1 MNGEWRKRE
10 LKGSKMSV
18 ARVGCIASVM
28 LWTALAAAQGYPEK
42 PVRMVVPFPAG
53 GGSDTAGRA
62 IAERLSEQLK
72 QPVVVENRVGA
83 AGSIGAEYA
92 ARAPA
97 DGYTLLLGST
107 SELTQ
112 YPLVNRK
119 IRYDPVRDFVPISM
133 VGTIPLVLVVNSAL
147 PAKSVTELI
156 RLARARPGDIDFG
169 SAGIGATTH
178 LAVEHFMLLAK
189 VKLRHVPYKG
199 SPQVSADLVAGH
211 IQVAIP
217 TMPAA
222 FPFIQANRIRALA
235 VTTEKRVPVLPDVPT
250 MQEAGVKGYVNVL
263 WAGVL
268 APRGT
273 PDAIVKRLNAE
284 IASAVITAGVRKV
297 LDANGA
303 TPQSST
309 PQEFAAFIKAELD
322 KWERVVREA
331 GVSID

>member
-1 MNGEWRKRE
+1 MNVLR
-10 LKGSKMSV
+10 LACAATAV
-18 ARVGCIASVM
+18 
-28 LWTALAAAQGYPEK
+28 LWTTLTAAQGYPEK

-92 ARAPA
+92 SRAPA
-97 DGYTLLLGST
+97 DGYTILLGST

-133 VGTIPLVLVVNSAL
+133 VGTIPLVLVVHASL
-147 PAKSVTELI
+147 PANSVAELI

-222 FPFIQANRIRALA
+222 FPFIQAKRIRALA

-268 APRGT
+268 APKGT
-273 PDAIVKRLNAE
+273 PDAIVKRLHDE
-284 IASAVITAGVRKV
+284 IVGALQTARVRKV
-297 LDANGA
+297 LEANGA

-309 PQEFAAFIKAELD
+309 SEEFAAFIKSELN
-322 KWERVVREA
+322 KWERVVKEA
-331 GVSID
+331 GVSL

>member
-1 MNGEWRKRE
+1 MNVLRV
-10 LKGSKMSV
+10 LCV
-18 ARVGCIASVM
+18 ACVV
-28 LWTALAAAQGYPEK
+28 LWSAPAAAQGYPEK
-42 PVRMVVPFPAG
+42 PVRMIVPFPAG

-62 IAERLSEQLK
+62 IAQRLSERLG

-83 AGSIGAEYA
+83 AGSIGAEFA

-97 DGYTLLLGST
+97 DGYTILLGST

-119 IRYDPVRDFVPISM
+119 IRYDPVRDFIPISM
-133 VGTIPLVLVVNSAL
+133 VGTIPLVLVVHSSL
-147 PAKSVTELI
+147 PANSVADLI

-169 SAGIGATTH
+169 SAGVGATTH

-199 SPQVSADLVAGH
+199 SPQATADLVAGH

-222 FPFIQANRIRALA
+222 FPFIQARRLKALA

-273 PDAIVKRLNAE
+273 PDAVVKRLHGEIVGALKLAE
-284 IASAVITAGVRKV
+284 VRKV
-297 LDANGA
+297 LETTGA

-309 PQEFAAFIKAELD
+309 PEEFAAFIKAELD
-322 KWERVVREA
+322 KWERVVKEA
-331 GVSID
+331 GVSL

>member
-1 MNGEWRKRE
+1 
-10 LKGSKMSV
+10 MSV
-18 ARVGCIASVM
+18 LRVACVAFLVLSNAPV
-28 LWTALAAAQGYPEK
+28 AAQAYPEK
-42 PVRMVVPFPAG
+42 PVRMIVPFPAG

-62 IAERLSEQLK
+62 IAQRLSERLG

-83 AGSIGAEYA
+83 AGSIGAEFA
-92 ARAPA
+92 SRAPA
-97 DGYTLLLGST
+97 DGYTILLGST

-119 IRYDPVRDFVPISM
+119 IRYDPVRDFIPISM
-133 VGTIPLVLVVNSAL
+133 VGTIPLVLVVHSSL
-147 PAKSVTELI
+147 PANSVADLI

-169 SAGIGATTH
+169 SAGVGATTH

-199 SPQVSADLVAGH
+199 SPQATADLVAGH

-222 FPFIQANRIRALA
+222 FPFIQAKRIRALA
-235 VTTEKRVPVLPDVPT
+235 VTTEKRVPVLPEVPT

-273 PDAIVKRLNAE
+273 PDAVVKRLHGEIVSALKIAE
-284 IASAVITAGVRKV
+284 VRKV
-297 LDANGA
+297 LETTGA

-309 PQEFAAFIKAELD
+309 PEEFAAFIKAELD
-322 KWERVVREA
+322 KWERVVKEA
-331 GVSID
+331 GVSL

>member
-1 MNGEWRKRE
+1 MSALRVSCVAILILWS
-10 LKGSKMSV
+10 GS
-18 ARVGCIASVM
+18 
-28 LWTALAAAQGYPEK
+28 AAAQGYPERA
-42 PVRMVVPFPAG
+42 VRMIVPFPAG

-62 IAERLSEQLK
+62 IAQRLSERLG

-83 AGSIGAEYA
+83 AGSIGAEFA

-97 DGYTLLLGST
+97 DGYTILLGST

-119 IRYDPVRDFVPISM
+119 IRYDPVRDFIPISM
-133 VGTIPLVLVVNSAL
+133 VGTIPLVLVVHSSL
-147 PAKSVTELI
+147 PANSVADLI

-169 SAGIGATTH
+169 SAGVGATTH

-199 SPQVSADLVAGH
+199 SPQATADLVAGH

-222 FPFIQANRIRALA
+222 FPFIQARRLKALA

-273 PDAIVKRLNAE
+273 PDAVVKRLH
-284 IASAVITAGVRKV
+284 G
-297 LDANGA
+297 
-303 TPQSST
+303 
-309 PQEFAAFIKAELD
+309 
-322 KWERVVREA
+322 
-331 GVSID
+331 

>member
-1 MNGEWRKRE
+1 MNVLR
-10 LKGSKMSV
+10 LVCVACVVVSSV
-18 ARVGCIASVM
+18 
-28 LWTALAAAQGYPEK
+28 AAAQTYPEK

-62 IAERLSEQLK
+62 IAERLTEQLK

-119 IRYDPVRDFVPISM
+119 IRYDPVRDFAPISM

-147 PAKSVTELI
+147 PAKSVAELI

-222 FPFIQANRIRALA
+222 FPFVQAQRIRALA
-235 VTTEKRVPVLPDVPT
+235 VTTEKRVAVLPGVPT

-273 PDAIVKRLNAE
+273 PDAVIKRLNTE
-284 IASAVITAGVRKV
+284 IANAVTTAGVRKV
-297 LDANGA
+297 LEANGA
-303 TPQSST
+303 TPQAST
-309 PQEFAAFIKAELD
+309 PQEFTAFIKAELD
-322 KWERVVREA
+322 KWERVVKEA
-331 GVSID
+331 GVKVDQ

>member
-1 MNGEWRKRE
+1 M
-10 LKGSKMSV
+10 
-18 ARVGCIASVM
+18 I
-28 LWTALAAAQGYPEK
+28 
-42 PVRMVVPFPAG
+42 VPFPAG

-62 IAERLSEQLK
+62 IAQRLSERFG

-83 AGSIGAEYA
+83 AGSIGAELVS
-92 ARAPA
+92 RAPA
-97 DGYTLLLGST
+97 DGYTILLGST

-119 IRYDPVRDFVPISM
+119 IRYDPVRDFVPVSL
-133 VGTIPLVLVVNSAL
+133 VGTIPLVLVVHASL
-147 PAKSVTELI
+147 PAQSVAGLI
-156 RLARARPGDIDFG
+156 RLARERPGDIDFG
-169 SAGIGATTH
+169 SAGVGATTH

-211 IQVAIP
+211 IQMAIP

-222 FPFIQANRIRALA
+222 FPFIQAKRIRALA
-235 VTTEKRVPVLPDVPT
+235 VTTENRVPVLPDVPT

-273 PDAIVKRLNAE
+273 PDAVVKRLNSE
-284 IASAVITAGVRKV
+284 IAAAVTTAGVRKV
-297 LDANGA
+297 LEANGA

-309 PQEFAAFIKAELD
+309 PQEFAAFIKAELE
-322 KWERVVREA
+322 KWNTVVKAA
-331 GVSID
+331 GVTL

>member
-1 MNGEWRKRE
+1 MNGRQFAF
-10 LKGSKMSV
+10 LV
-18 ARVGCIASVM
+18 FFT
-28 LWTALAAAQGYPEK
+28 LWSTLAAAQRYPEK
-42 PVRMVVPFPAG
+42 PVRMIVPFPAG

-62 IAERLSEQLK
+62 IAKSLSERFS

-83 AGSIGAEYA
+83 AGSVGAEYA
-92 ARAPA
+92 SRAPA
-97 DGYTLLLGST
+97 DGYTILLGST

-112 YPLVNRK
+112 YPLVNPK
-119 IRYDPVRDFVPISM
+119 IRYDPVRDFIPVSM
-133 VGTIPLVLVVNSAL
+133 VGTIPLVLVVHPSL
-147 PAKSVTELI
+147 PAHSVSELI
-156 RLARARPGDIDFG
+156 RLARARPGEIDFG
-169 SAGIGATTH
+169 SAGVGATTH

-199 SPQVSADLVAGH
+199 SPQATADLVAGH

-222 FPFIQANRIRALA
+222 FPFIQAKRIRALA
-235 VTTEKRVPVLPDVPT
+235 VTTEKRVPVLPEVPT

-273 PDAIVKRLNAE
+273 PDAVVKRLHGEIVSALKIAE
-284 IASAVITAGVRKV
+284 VRKV
-297 LDANGA
+297 LETTGA

-309 PQEFAAFIKAELD
+309 PEEFAAFIKSELD
-322 KWERVVREA
+322 KWERVVKEA
-331 GVSID
+331 GVSL

>member
-1 MNGEWRKRE
+1 MSFMRAG
-10 LKGSKMSV
+10 SV
-18 ARVGCIASVM
+18 ACLV
-28 LWTALAAAQGYPEK
+28 LWSAAAAAQGYPEK
-42 PVRMVVPFPAG
+42 AVRMIVPFPAG

-62 IAERLSEQLK
+62 IAQRLSERFG

-83 AGSIGAEYA
+83 AGSIGAELA
-92 ARAPA
+92 SRAPA
-97 DGYTLLLGST
+97 DGYTILLGST

-133 VGTIPLVLVVNSAL
+133 VGTIPLVLVVHASL
-147 PAKSVTELI
+147 PASSVADLI

-169 SAGIGATTH
+169 SAGVGATTH

-211 IQVAIP
+211 IQMAIP

-222 FPFIQANRIRALA
+222 FPFIQSKRIRVLA

-273 PDAIVKRLNAE
+273 PDSVVKRLNRE
-284 IASAVITAGVRKV
+284 IAAAVTTAGVRKV
-297 LDANGA
+297 LEANGA

-309 PQEFAAFIKAELD
+309 PQEFAAFIKAELE
-322 KWERVVREA
+322 KWGLVVKAA
-331 GVSID
+331 GVTL

>member
-1 MNGEWRKRE
+1 
-10 LKGSKMSV
+10 
-18 ARVGCIASVM
+18 
-28 LWTALAAAQGYPEK
+28 
-42 PVRMVVPFPAG
+42 
-53 GGSDTAGRA
+53 
-62 IAERLSEQLK
+62 
-72 QPVVVENRVGA
+72 VENRVGA
-83 AGSIGAEYA
+83 AGSIGAEFA
-92 ARAPA
+92 SRAPA
-97 DGYTLLLGST
+97 DGYTILLGST

-119 IRYDPVRDFVPISM
+119 IRYDPVRDFIPISM
-133 VGTIPLVLVVNSAL
+133 VGTIPLVLVVHSSL
-147 PAKSVTELI
+147 PANSVADLI

-169 SAGIGATTH
+169 SAGVGATTH

-222 FPFIQANRIRALA
+222 FPFIQAGRIRALA
-235 VTTEKRVPVLPDVPT
+235 VTTEGRVPVLPDVPT

-268 APRGT
+268 APKGT
-273 PDAIVKRLNAE
+273 PDAVVKRLHGE
-284 IASAVITAGVRKV
+284 IVSALKLADVRKV
-297 LDANGA
+297 LETTGA

-309 PQEFAAFIKAELD
+309 PEEFAAFIKAELD

-331 GVSID
+331 GVSL

>member
-1 MNGEWRKRE
+1 M
-10 LKGSKMSV
+10 
-18 ARVGCIASVM
+18 RVFRAASIASFI
-28 LWTALAAAQGYPEK
+28 LWSASAAAQGYPEK
-42 PVRMVVPFPAG
+42 AVRMIVPFPAG

-62 IAERLSEQLK
+62 IAQRLSERLG

-92 ARAPA
+92 SRAPA
-97 DGYTLLLGST
+97 DGYTILLGST

-133 VGTIPLVLVVNSAL
+133 VGTIPLVLVVHSSL
-147 PAKSVTELI
+147 PAQSVAGLI
-156 RLARARPGDIDFG
+156 RLARERPGEIDFG

-178 LAVEHFMLLAK
+178 LAVEHFMLVAR

-211 IQVAIP
+211 IQMAIP

-222 FPFIQANRIRALA
+222 FPFIQSQRIRALA

-268 APRGT
+268 APKGT
-273 PDAIVKRLNAE
+273 PDAIVRRLNGE
-284 IASAVITAGVRKV
+284 IAGALKLADVRKV
-297 LDANGA
+297 LEANGA

-309 PQEFAAFIKAELD
+309 PEEFAAFIKTELD
-322 KWERVVREA
+322 KWDTVVKLA
-331 GVSID
+331 GISL

>member
-1 MNGEWRKRE
+1 MNVLRIACA
-10 LKGSKMSV
+10 V
-18 ARVGCIASVM
+18 AFM
-28 LWTALAAAQGYPEK
+28 LWSALAAAQAYPEK

-62 IAERLSEQLK
+62 IAERLSQQLK

-97 DGYTLLLGST
+97 DGYTILLGST

-119 IRYDPVRDFVPISM
+119 IRYDPQRDFVPISM
-133 VGTIPLVLVVNSAL
+133 VGTIPLVLVVNPAL
-147 PAKSVTELI
+147 PAQSVAGLI
-156 RLARARPGDIDFG
+156 RLARERPGDIDFG
-169 SAGIGATTH
+169 SAGVGATTH

-211 IQVAIP
+211 IQMAIP

-222 FPFIQANRIRALA
+222 FPFIQSKRIRALA

-284 IASAVITAGVRKV
+284 IAAAVTTARVRKV
-297 LDANGA
+297 LEANGA

-309 PQEFAAFIKAELD
+309 PEAFAAFIKAELD

-331 GVSID
+331 GVSIDQR

>member
-1 MNGEWRKRE
+1 MNV
-10 LKGSKMSV
+10 L
-18 ARVGCIASVM
+18 RVLCVASVV
-28 LWTALAAAQGYPEK
+28 LWSAPAAAQGYPEK
-42 PVRMVVPFPAG
+42 PVRMIVPFPAG

-62 IAERLSEQLK
+62 IAQRLSERLG

-83 AGSIGAEYA
+83 AGSIGAEFA

-97 DGYTLLLGST
+97 DGYTILLGST

-119 IRYDPVRDFVPISM
+119 IRYDPVRDFIPISM
-133 VGTIPLVLVVNSAL
+133 VGTIPLVLVVHSSL
-147 PAKSVTELI
+147 PANSVADLI

-169 SAGIGATTH
+169 SAGVGATTH

-199 SPQVSADLVAGH
+199 SPQATADLVAGH

-222 FPFIQANRIRALA
+222 FPFIQARRLKALA

-273 PDAIVKRLNAE
+273 PDAIVKRLHGEIVNALKL
-284 IASAVITAGVRKV
+284 ADVRKV
-297 LDANGA
+297 LETTGA

-309 PQEFAAFIKAELD
+309 PEEFAAFIKSELD
-322 KWERVVREA
+322 KWERVVKEA
-331 GVSID
+331 GVSL

>member
-1 MNGEWRKRE
+1 MNVLR
-10 LKGSKMSV
+10 V
-18 ARVGCIASVM
+18 ACVAGAIVCSAP
-28 LWTALAAAQGYPEK
+28 AAAQGYPER
-42 PVRMVVPFPAG
+42 PVRMIVPFPAG

-62 IAERLSEQLK
+62 ISERLSERLG

-83 AGSIGAEYA
+83 AGSIGADIA

-97 DGYTLLLGST
+97 DGYTILLGST

-119 IRYDPVRDFVPISM
+119 IRYDPVRDFVPISL
-133 VGTIPLVLVVNSAL
+133 VGTIPLVLAVHASLPVNSVADL
-147 PAKSVTELI
+147 V
-156 RLARARPGDIDFG
+156 RLARARPGEIDFG
-169 SAGIGATTH
+169 SAGVGATTH

-199 SPQVSADLVAGH
+199 SPQASADLVAGH
-211 IQVAIP
+211 IQMAIP
-217 TMPAA
+217 TLPAA
-222 FPFIQANRIRALA
+222 FPFIQSRRIKALA

-273 PDAIVKRLNAE
+273 PGAIVKRLHGE
-284 IASAVITAGVRKV
+284 IVSALETARVRKV
-297 LDANGA
+297 LEANGA

-322 KWERVVREA
+322 KWERVVKEA
-331 GVSID
+331 GVSL